1 MEDNHGE
8 RLARIEEAIKGL
20 GRSVDTLRDNFN
32 KHTLEE
38 ERLEIAV
45 AEIRQEMALVR
56 GGYKMFWKM
65 CGGFAVVGA
74 VVWSIATWVTKN
86 GN

>member
-32 KHTLEE
+32 KHTAEE
-38 ERLEIAV
+38 ERLEHTV
-45 AEIRQEMALVR
+45 AAIKEEMALVR
-56 GGYKMFWKM
+56 GGLRMFWKM
-65 CGGFAVVGA
+65 LGGFAVVGA
-74 VVWSIATWVTKN
+74 AAWSVASWVTKN
-86 GN
+86 

>member
-20 GRSVDTLRDNFN
+20 GRSVDTLRDNFT
-32 KHTLEE
+32 KHDAEG
-38 ERLEIAV
+38 ERLEHTVAAV
-45 AEIRQEMALVR
+45 KEEMALVR
-56 GGYKMFWKM
+56 GGLRMFWKM
-65 CGGFAVVGA
+65 LGGFAIVSA
-74 VVWSIATWVTKN
+74 AAWSVAAWVTKN